1 MRLALDVGSV
11 IASWYRMTTP
21 NVSRWDGQ
29 WYSFLHL
36 TTTSRSPAWMARTS
50 IHQSMPPNTCT
61 TNSMPVTCIVFNAC
75 WRESVKPLL
84 FYCNTLSASL
94 LVEQRKMIF
103 YNKTLHSNSIVLRT
117 LCALHR
123 NEAQKLSS
131 MYHIFPGH
139 SNNFDI
145 KRAVWSCFARLLKI

>member
-1 MRLALDVGSV
+1 MATGYPYNLKNALIHCD
-11 IASWYRMTTP
+11 
-21 NVSRWDGQ
+21 
-29 WYSFLHL
+29 LHG
-36 TTTSRSPAWMARTS
+36 
-50 IHQSMPPNTCT
+50 I
-61 TNSMPVTCIVFNAC
+61 IVLERFFNAC

-84 FYCNTLSASL
+84 FYCNTLPASL

-103 YNKTLHSNSIVLRT
+103 YNKTLHSNNIVLRT

-139 SNNFDI
+139 SNNFDM